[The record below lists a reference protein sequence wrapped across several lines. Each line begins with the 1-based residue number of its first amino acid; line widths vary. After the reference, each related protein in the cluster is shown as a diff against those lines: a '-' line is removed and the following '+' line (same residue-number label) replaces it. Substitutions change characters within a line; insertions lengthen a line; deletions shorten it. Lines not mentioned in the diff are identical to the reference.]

1 MSDIFDLLLLVLLLA
16 IVGLWLKLSRARE
29 MATTEARRQCQRYG
43 LQLLDETVGL
53 GGLRLRRFNGQRLL
67 EWRYDFDVSID
78 GDDREPGRLWVVG
91 GVLTELRLPTIA
103 TRIEASSTESGV
115 NDVVGLPSPTT
126 SNVVPLRP
134 RLPGN
139 ETRH

>member
-1 MSDIFDLLLLVLLLA
+1 MGDLIDLLLLVVLLA

-29 MATTEARRQCQRYG
+29 MAIGEARRQCQRYG

-53 GGLRLRRFNGQRLL
+53 GGIRLHRFNGQQRL
-67 EWRYDFDVSID
+67 EWRYDFEVSID
-78 GDDREPGRLWVVG
+78 GDDREPGHLRVIG
-91 GVLTELRLPTIA
+91 GVLTELRLPTVV
-103 TRIEASSTESGV
+103 TRIETSPAESVDEVAASTM
-115 NDVVGLPSPTT
+115 